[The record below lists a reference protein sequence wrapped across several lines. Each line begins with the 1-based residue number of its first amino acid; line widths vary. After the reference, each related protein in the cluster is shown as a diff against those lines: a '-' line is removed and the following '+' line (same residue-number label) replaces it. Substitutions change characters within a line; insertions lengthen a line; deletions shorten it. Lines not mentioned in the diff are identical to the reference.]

1 MQVISISCNHW
12 CSTHKPPRCST
23 RSLCGASIVK
33 NRNFIQTVSISRIFL
48 IFFQFS
54 EFKQSHV
61 ILQSFGISIVFV
73 ATRSGLLR
81 WRDVVPVEEQ
91 LLDDFGYVLQLFST
105 FKILDTWMLT
115 FSIFRR
121 PFYETNAKS
130 NDQVWY
136 KRAVDQYEEDPDS
149 FVYSIPFDAGKF
161 LKSQPFKKLK
171 VHQGSFFFRNSE
183 RQSGHSF
190 TRNFRGKRWVPSTSS
205 RCWSSVQK

>member
-91 LLDDFGYVLQLFST
+91 LLDDFGYV
-105 FKILDTWMLT
+105 
-115 FSIFRR
+115 
-121 PFYETNAKS
+121 
-130 NDQVWY
+130 
-136 KRAVDQYEEDPDS
+136 S
-149 FVYSIPFDAGKF
+149 FFNYFPLSKF
-161 LKSQPFKKLK
+161 LTRGCSPSQFFVGLSMKLTPNPTTK
-171 VHQGSFFFRNSE
+171 FGTREPSISTRKIQTVSSIQFLLTQVNS
-183 RQSGHSF
+183 
-190 TRNFRGKRWVPSTSS
+190 
-205 RCWSSVQK
+205 